1 MLKKTTAKQKN
12 PSKIRNL
19 RKRKGLTLE
28 DLSGITGISVSYL
41 SRIEAKSRRLNSDT
55 LGRISA
61 ALGCHAA
68 ELLDD
73 VLSHQRE
80 DSPFRLM
87 NQPAYSGAL
96 WKNINEGNPTIL
108 DQTMAQ
114 FYPMIMGMSNESRAA
129 LLRHALTLLI
139 SQISGNQTL
148 AGTESQI
155 LHESKGDNYNTNQA
169 TSPLSVL
176 QELPVY
182 RQTTSAETDNDLS
195 IDFAIP
201 VRWIP
206 RPTELIGI
214 STAFALEISDHS
226 LAPKYRPGDII
237 LVNPNRSVS
246 PGCSSIIMKKDNHI
260 LVKEYVET
268 KEDRVF
274 LKEFSMTAED
284 NQDKNRLEIANDE
297 LQNMY
302 RIVGTIENA
311 A

>member
-1 MLKKTTAKQKN
+1 MLKNTTKTKN
-12 PSKIRNL
+12 LSKIRTL

-61 ALGCHAA
+61 ALDCHPA

-73 VLSHQRE
+73 VLSQQRE
-80 DSPFRLM
+80 DSPFRSM
-87 NQPAYSGAL
+87 NHTAYSGAL

-114 FYPMIMGMSNESRAA
+114 FYPMIMGMTNESRAA
-129 LLRHALTLLI
+129 LLRYALTLLI
-139 SQISGNQTL
+139 SQISKSQ
-148 AGTESQI
+148 AGGVAEANDKFQ
-155 LHESKGDNYNTNQA
+155 ESKGEYNQSTS
-169 TSPLSVL
+169 SPLSVL

-182 RQTTSAETDNDLS
+182 RQTSASGDQDLT
-195 IDFAIP
+195 IDFTNP
-201 VRWIP
+201 VRWIS
-206 RPTELIGI
+206 RPPELIGI
-214 STAFALEISDHS
+214 STAFALEVSDHS

-260 LVKEYVET
+260 LVKEYVQT
-268 KEDRVF
+268 KEDKVF
-274 LKEFSMTAED
+274 LKEFSMNPED
-284 NQDKNRLEIANDE
+284 VSADKNFLEIANDD

-302 RIVGTIENA
+302 RIIGTIENA